1 MSMKRQAIRVGI
13 VEDDDEFREHLR
25 ALIGGSDGFECVG
38 AHPSAETA
46 LKSFAVD
53 KPEVV
58 LLDLELPGKSGLE
71 IIAELNE
78 KQPEIAIVV
87 LTLHDET
94 QRIFAA
100 LEAGASG
107 YLIKPVAPA
116 RILDALMDAH
126 NGGAPMSSQVA
137 SLVVKSFY
145 KRGQSKQEVG
155 CLTLREEEILHCLA
169 KGYSYQEIADQ
180 LSISIRT
187 VSTHLHNIYDKLHV
201 RSRGEATAK
210 FLDR

>member
-1 MSMKRQAIRVGI
+1 MKAQAIRVSV

-25 ALIGGSDGFECVG
+25 ALIGGSEGFECVG

-46 LKSFAVD
+46 LKSIPVD
-53 KPEVV
+53 KPGIV

-71 IIAELNE
+71 FIAELKE
-78 KQPEIAIVV
+78 KHAEIAIVV
-87 LTLHDET
+87 LTLHDDP

-116 RILDALMDAH
+116 RILDALMDVH
-126 NGGAPMSSQVA
+126 NGGAPMSGQIA
-137 SLVVKSFY
+137 RLVVKSFH
-145 KRGQSKQEVG
+145 KRGRSKQG
-155 CLTLREEEILHCLA
+155 FDCLTLREAEILGCLA
-169 KGYSYQEIADQ
+169 KGLRYQEIADQ
-180 LSISIRT
+180 LGISIRT
-187 VSTHLHNIYDKLHV
+187 VSTHLHNSYDKLHV

>member
-1 MSMKRQAIRVGI
+1 MSMKRQAIRVGV

-38 AHPSAETA
+38 AHASAETA
-46 LKSFAVD
+46 LKTVPVD
-53 KPEVV
+53 RPEVV

-126 NGGAPMSSQVA
+126 NGGTRCKSGMVAP
-137 SLVVKSFY
+137 L
-145 KRGQSKQEVG
+145 
-155 CLTLREEEILHCLA
+155 
-169 KGYSYQEIADQ
+169 
-180 LSISIRT
+180 
-187 VSTHLHNIYDKLHV
+187 
-201 RSRGEATAK
+201 
-210 FLDR
+210 

>member
-1 MSMKRQAIRVGI
+1 MKAQAIRVGI

-25 ALIGGSDGFECVG
+25 ALIGGSDGFECAG

-46 LKSFAVD
+46 LKSFPVD
-53 KPEVV
+53 RPEIV
-58 LLDLELPGKSGLE
+58 LLDMELPGKSGLE
-71 IIAELNE
+71 FIAELKGKRAE
-78 KQPEIAIVV
+78 FAIVV
-87 LTLHDET
+87 LTMHDDT

-116 RILDALMDAH
+116 RILEALMDVRT
-126 NGGAPMSSQVA
+126 GGAPMSSQIA
-137 SLVVKSFY
+137 RLVVKSFQ
-145 KRGQSKQEVG
+145 KRGRSKQEFD
-155 CLTLREEEILHCLA
+155 CLTLREAEILGCLA
-169 KGYSYQEIADQ
+169 KGLRYQEIGDQ
-180 LSISIRT
+180 LGISIRT

>member
-1 MSMKRQAIRVGI
+1 MKAQAIRVSI

-25 ALIGGSDGFECVG
+25 ALIGGSVGFECAG
-38 AHPSAETA
+38 AHPSAETV
-46 LKSFAVD
+46 LKSVPVD
-53 KPEVV
+53 KPEIV
-58 LLDLELPGKSGLE
+58 LLDLELPRKSGLE

-78 KQPEIAIVV
+78 KHPEIRIVV
-87 LTLHDET
+87 LTLHDDT

-116 RILDALMDAH
+116 RILQALMDVHA
-126 NGGAPMSSQVA
+126 GGAPMSSQVA
-137 SLVVKSFY
+137 RLVVKSFY
-145 KRGQSKQEVG
+145 KRGQSKHEVG

-180 LSISIRT
+180 LGISIRT